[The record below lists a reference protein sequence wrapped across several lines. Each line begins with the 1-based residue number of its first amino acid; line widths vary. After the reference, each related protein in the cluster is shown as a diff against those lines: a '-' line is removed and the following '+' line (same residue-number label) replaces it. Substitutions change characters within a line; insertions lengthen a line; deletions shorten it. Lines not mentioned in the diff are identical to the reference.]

1 MFINLFHLQY
11 PYCTSLDL
19 QELFNGS
26 MHTPTQIFFNLKANH
41 EKLGFSFYAEDRNK
55 KLEKRPLKS
64 NMMAYVGPDISK
76 QNLRK
81 PSNLKL
87 MFSIY
92 QYIDPEA
99 DEKKKC
105 KNYPYDGFSTYQDCD
120 EDFVLRKFN
129 KIYHGDILPFWVAK
143 DPEKVTKL
151 RCPNLIHNP
160 YSKSLYF
167 RFFNMSTLGFLDK
180 NAIADLMDGTLDST
194 CYRPCLSTQEFF
206 FIIL

>member
-99 DEKKKC
+99 DEKIPAVVRAPTHCSVHKLVETNKFLKKI
-105 KNYPYDGFSTYQDCD
+105 KTF
-120 EDFVLRKFN
+120 
-129 KIYHGDILPFWVAK
+129 
-143 DPEKVTKL
+143 
-151 RCPNLIHNP
+151 
-160 YSKSLYF
+160 
-167 RFFNMSTLGFLDK
+167 
-180 NAIADLMDGTLDST
+180 
-194 CYRPCLSTQEFF
+194 
-206 FIIL
+206 